1 MIPLTDSN
9 MASASDKFVSV
20 YIKGTEH
27 TIASSNHDKTVI
39 MKASFKEIFKST
51 FLFVITSEP
60 PTIK

>member
-1 MIPLTDSN
+1 MPLIDSKI
-9 MASASDKFVSV
+9 ASARDKFVSV

-27 TIASSNHDKTVI
+27 SSASNNHDETVI